1 MISGCNCNACAI
13 RRAPKIHKC
22 LISTCAPQP
31 YGDKSRAKQ
40 KQANSSKQDGG
51 ILTLMLHTYTG
62 KNRCARAIVP
72 PLAGRPCSEQDFTY
86 GQSTPRPVRACAQS
100 RPRRKRTLARFSST
114 LVCNIRVI
122 NIPGA
127 KMNARGLIHEVDSF
141 CCCDLLDCL
150 GYLGQPLSRSSP

>member
-40 KQANSSKQDGG
+40 KQANSSKQDSG

-72 PLAGRPCSEQDFTY
+72 PLAGRPCSDRTSRTVKVRLDLSE
-86 GQSTPRPVRACAQS
+86 PVRSPA
-100 RPRRKRTLARFSST
+100 L
-114 LVCNIRVI
+114 
-122 NIPGA
+122 GG
-127 KMNARGLIHEVDSF
+127 NAL
-141 CCCDLLDCL
+141 
-150 GYLGQPLSRSSP
+150 